1 MFVTP
6 FRAWGKCGPFFAKLL
21 RMQYFILKR
30 TSLFLVLLLIMGGLR
45 AQGDVKDQVV
55 SAIGSGNATALAKN
69 MVANV
74 DMTLPSASDY
84 YSKAQAE
91 QILRKFFDE
100 HPPKGLSIVHEGTNR
115 TGDSYY
121 IGNLA
126 TAKGDF
132 RVTFFLK
139 KTGEA
144 YQVKQLRIEAGR
156 TDR

>member
-1 MFVTP
+1 MRNSP
-6 FRAWGKCGPFFAKLL
+6 
-21 RMQYFILKR
+21 IIR
-30 TSLFLVLLLIMGGLR
+30 TALLLASILAFSGLM
-45 AQGDVKDQVV
+45 AQGSGKDQVV
-55 SAIGSGNATALAKN
+55 AAIGTGNSAALAKH

-91 QILRKFFDE
+91 QILRKFFE
-100 HPPKGLSIVHEGTNR
+100 ENPAKGLSIVHEGANR
-115 TGDSYY
+115 GGDSYY

-139 KTGEA
+139 KTGEL
-144 YQVKQLRIEAGR
+144 YQVKQLRMEAGR
-156 TDR
+156 ADR